1 MEIEVKHNEKEHR
14 FECVKE
20 GQLAYV
26 EYKKILDGM
35 DFIATFVPEELRGKG
50 VGSALAK
57 AALRYAEGKRMKVVA
72 SCPFIRSYIEKHM
85 KWSKV

>member
-26 EYKKILDGM
+26 EYKKIPDGM
-35 DFIATFVPEELRGKG
+35 DFIATLLFRKSFGEKESVPLWQKRLC
-50 VGSALAK
+50 VMLK
-57 AALRYAEGKRMKVVA
+57 ANG
-72 SCPFIRSYIEKHM
+72 
-85 KWSKV
+85 

>member
-1 MEIEVKHNEKEHR
+1 MKTEIKQNEKEHR
-14 FECVKE
+14 FEYKE
-20 GQLAYV
+20 DGSLAYV
-26 EYKKILDGM
+26 EYKIIPGGM

-57 AALRYAEGKRMKVVA
+57 AALQVAETEHMKIVA

-85 KWSKV
+85 KLRKL

>member
-26 EYKKILDGM
+26 EYKKIPDGM

-50 VGSALAK
+50 KSVLLWQKRLCVMLK
-57 AALRYAEGKRMKVVA
+57 ANG
-72 SCPFIRSYIEKHM
+72 
-85 KWSKV
+85 

>member
-26 EYKKILDGM
+26 EYKKIPDGM
-35 DFIATFVPEELRGKG
+35 E
-50 VGSALAK
+50 
-57 AALRYAEGKRMKVVA
+57 
-72 SCPFIRSYIEKHM
+72 RSTYF
-85 KWSKV
+85 

>member
-1 MEIEVKHNEKEHR
+1 
-14 FECVKE
+14 
-20 GQLAYV
+20 
-26 EYKKILDGM
+26 M